1 MIDDNHLITSSQ
13 IYHLF
18 RPSSMHRIISIF
30 IILCILIGA
39 WFVYSEIYTASAQD
53 ADKVTFEIRKNETV
67 AALAD
72 RLEKE
77 HVVRN
82 AWLFKKYIV
91 VKEVDRQIREGMFSV
106 EKPITLSRVVSAL
119 ANPSVIE
126 RTITIIPGWDLRDI
140 AVYFVKEGIASTTED
155 VYAVTGK
162 PAVDY
167 RNSSDT
173 VANVG
178 EFKVS
183 NDKLGFVSYEGYLAP
198 ETYRIF
204 KNASVLDIVKKLIAH
219 RDTQFTDEMYRDIG
233 KGGRTV
239 YDIVTMASVLER
251 EVQSKEDKAKA
262 ADIFW
267 RRFEKNWALQADSTV
282 HYAVGKKKEIFTT
295 KEDRS
300 SNSPWNT
307 YKYPGLQLG
316 PISNPSIESIN
327 AAIYPEKNDYW
338 YFLTT
343 SNGEVKYGKT
353 LEEHNENVQKYLR

>member
-1 MIDDNHLITSSQ
+1 MYKVALGFIAIC
-13 IYHLF
+13 LF
-18 RPSSMHRIISIF
+18 
-30 IILCILIGA
+30 IGV
-39 WFVYSEIYTASAQD
+39 WFVYTEVYTASAQD
-53 ADKVTFEIRKNETV
+53 VDKITFEIRKDETV

-91 VKEVDRQIREGMFSV
+91 VKKVDRQIREGMFSV

-126 RTITIIPGWDLRDI
+126 KTITIIPGWDLRDI
-140 AVYFVKEGIASTTED
+140 AEYFVQKGIASSTED
-155 VYAVTGK
+155 VYRVTGK
-162 PAVDY
+162 PTFDY
-167 RNSSDT
+167 RNSSDI
-173 VANVG
+173 VPNVG

-183 NDKLGFVSYEGYLAP
+183 NDKLSFVSYEGYLAP

-204 KNASVLDIVKKLIAH
+204 KNASVEDVVKKLIAH
-219 RDTQFTDEMYRDIG
+219 RNTQITEQMYQDIEKSG
-233 KGGRTV
+233 KSI
-239 YDIVTMASVLER
+239 YDVIIMASILER
-251 EVQSKEDKAKA
+251 EVQSDEDNAQV

-282 HYAVGKKKEIFTT
+282 HYAVGKKKEVFTT

-300 SNSPWNT
+300 SNSLWNT
-307 YKYPGLQLG
+307 YKYPGLPLG
-316 PISNPSIESIN
+316 PISNPGMESIN
-327 AAIYPEKNDYW
+327 AAVYPEKNDYW

-343 SNGEVKYGKT
+343 SNGEVKYAKT
-353 LEEHNENVQKYLR
+353 LEEHNENRVRYLQ

>member
-1 MIDDNHLITSSQ
+1 M
-13 IYHLF
+13 YKVAF
-18 RPSSMHRIISIF
+18 GF
-30 IILCILIGA
+30 IVICLLIGA
-39 WFVYSEIYTASAQD
+39 WFLYSEIYTSPAQD

-72 RLEKE
+72 RLEAE
-77 HVVRN
+77 HVIRN

-119 ANPSVIE
+119 ANPSVVE

-140 AVYFVKEGIASTTED
+140 AEYFVQKSIASSTED
-155 VYAVTGK
+155 VYRVTGK
-162 PAVDY
+162 PAFDY

-183 NDKLGFVSYEGYLAP
+183 NDRLGFVSYEGYLAP

-204 KNASVLDIVKKLIAH
+204 KNATIEEVIKKLLAQ
-219 RDTQFTDEMYRDIG
+219 RDRQFTDEMYRDIE
-233 KGGRTV
+233 KSGRTV
-239 YDIVTMASVLER
+239 YEIITMASLLER
-251 EVQSKEDKAKA
+251 EVQSDEDRAQV

-267 RRFEKNWALQADSTV
+267 RRYEKNWALQADSTV
-282 HYAVGKKKEIFTT
+282 HYAVGKKKEVFTT
-295 KEDRS
+295 KEDRR

-307 YKYPGLQLG
+307 YKYPGLPLG
-316 PISNPSIESIN
+316 PISNPDIESIK
-327 AAIYPEKNDYW
+327 AAIYPEKNEYW

-343 SNGEVKYGKT
+343 LEGEVKYGST